1 MSSPVGPVDPIQAQP
16 INSTAAA
23 PALSFGGSV
32 INSSGTGFFCDTY
45 GEIGV
50 SCFASEVFR
59 FSSSGVTLTNSV
71 AIMTGAGVPTDA
83 VTGANYAG
91 PGSMYVDIT
100 NKDLYINANTKA
112 SPTWKLVTRAA

>member
-1 MSSPVGPVDPIQAQP
+1 MPSPVGPVDPVQALP
-16 INSTAAA
+16 VNSTAAA
-23 PALSFGGSV
+23 PAIGFGGSSL
-32 INSSGTGFFCDTY
+32 NSSGTGFFCDVY
-45 GEIGV
+45 GEMGV
-50 SCFASEVFR
+50 ACFASEVFR

-91 PGSMYVDIT
+91 PGSMYIDIT
-100 NKDLYINANTKA
+100 GKNLYINANTKA